1 MPKNLSET
9 ASGKVSYLT
18 NLLPLWEKEAN
29 RCQHHISL
37 TTSAFSKKDF
47 SFSASEYLHQ
57 SINQLDEARNTQK
70 NNQRTIYKK
79 AGSSL
84 KASVKKEKNVKKNI
98 NCISYKSRTWPKTWC
113 WNVLFLV
120 SSLLPGVVFWRE
132 KKRIWSMVIHDT
144 FNSFLNFSWPL
155 SK

>member
-1 MPKNLSET
+1 MRLLQVRFHTWQTCCLCERKKLID
-9 ASGKVSYLT
+9 VSTISVLQHQLFLKRT
-18 NLLPLWEKEAN
+18 SVFLLPN
-29 RCQHHISL
+29 IC
-37 TTSAFSKKDF
+37 TN
-47 SFSASEYLHQ
+47 Q

-84 KASVKKEKNVKKNI
+84 KASVKKEKNVKKNK

>member
-1 MPKNLSET
+1 MRLLQVRFHTWQTCCLCERKKLID
-9 ASGKVSYLT
+9 VSTISVL
-18 NLLPLWEKEAN
+18 
-29 RCQHHISL
+29 QHQLFLKGLQFFCFRIF
-37 TTSAFSKKDF
+37 AP
-47 SFSASEYLHQ
+47 
-57 SINQLDEARNTQK
+57 INQLDEARNTQK

-84 KASVKKEKNVKKNI
+84 KASVKKEKNVKKQ

-132 KKRIWSMVIHDT
+132 RKKRIWSMVIHDT